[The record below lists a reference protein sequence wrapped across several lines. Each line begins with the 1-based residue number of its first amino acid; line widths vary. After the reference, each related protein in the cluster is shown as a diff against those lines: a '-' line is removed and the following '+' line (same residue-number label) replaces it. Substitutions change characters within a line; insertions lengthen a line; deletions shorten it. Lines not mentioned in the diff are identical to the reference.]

1 MFLHPAEQDASS
13 TRWGGSTE
21 GEERE
26 RESQPLIVLGRERF
40 EGAIEREKLVSWWKD
55 AAAGKSENP
64 VSCADDD
71 CG

>member
-1 MFLHPAEQDASS
+1 MLLLL
-13 TRWGGSTE
+13 GGVVPPK
-21 GEERE
+21 GKRE